1 MKRIFAL
8 LSAVALALTLVAC
21 GEASGSTSSS
31 GQSSGDT
38 ITIKLP
44 HCYVEGHPLTD
55 TLQNFFKPELESR
68 SNGRLTVDIYPN
80 STLATEEQIYEGLRN
95 NTYEMGVVGTIFQDR
110 IPSVAAFQLPFLFTD
125 YDQARAALYEGDY
138 GYQLIGD
145 VASLGFTVNG
155 IVPDGFRVMTMNKK
169 VESLAD
175 MHGLKMRMPNLEIM
189 VEIGNYLGFAVTPMS
204 MTEVFS
210 ALEQGVID
218 GQENPPSTIRSQ
230 GWYEIQDYLLVSNHV
245 FTSLF
250 LCVNNDF
257 YNSLDS
263 ELQNILDEVIDETCA
278 QIWDTAQTQAQE
290 DLDYMSSEGGIE
302 VYEPSDSFRQE
313 MVEATAPMYDN
324 MYETAPEVEEVINA
338 IQAIQ

>member
-1 MKRIFAL
+1 M
-8 LSAVALALTLVAC
+8 
-21 GEASGSTSSS
+21 
-31 GQSSGDT
+31 
-38 ITIKLP
+38 
-44 HCYVEGHPLTD
+44 
-55 TLQNFFKPELESR
+55 
-68 SNGRLTVDIYPN
+68 
-80 STLATEEQIYEGLRN
+80 
-95 NTYEMGVVGTIFQDR
+95 
-110 IPSVAAFQLPFLFTD
+110 
-125 YDQARAALYEGDY
+125 
-138 GYQLIGD
+138 
-145 VASLGFTVNG
+145 
-155 IVPDGFRVMTMNKK
+155 
-169 VESLAD
+169 
-175 MHGLKMRMPNLEIM
+175 
-189 VEIGNYLGFAVTPMS
+189 
-204 MTEVFS
+204 
-210 ALEQGVID
+210 
-218 GQENPPSTIRSQ
+218 
-230 GWYEIQDYLLVSNHV
+230 HV

>member
-1 MKRIFAL
+1 MARNPEVVFLFLPFI
-8 LSAVALALTLVAC
+8 
-21 GEASGSTSSS
+21 
-31 GQSSGDT
+31 SGDT
-38 ITIKLP
+38 SPDSKARS
-44 HCYVEGHPLTD
+44 VEP
-55 TLQNFFKPELESR
+55 
-68 SNGRLTVDIYPN
+68 
-80 STLATEEQIYEGLRN
+80 
-95 NTYEMGVVGTIFQDR
+95 
-110 IPSVAAFQLPFLFTD
+110 
-125 YDQARAALYEGDY
+125 
-138 GYQLIGD
+138 
-145 VASLGFTVNG
+145 
-155 IVPDGFRVMTMNKK
+155 
-169 VESLAD
+169 
-175 MHGLKMRMPNLEIM
+175 
-189 VEIGNYLGFAVTPMS
+189 
-204 MTEVFS
+204 
-210 ALEQGVID
+210 
-218 GQENPPSTIRSQ
+218 
-230 GWYEIQDYLLVSNHV
+230 V

>member
-1 MKRIFAL
+1 
-8 LSAVALALTLVAC
+8 
-21 GEASGSTSSS
+21 
-31 GQSSGDT
+31 
-38 ITIKLP
+38 
-44 HCYVEGHPLTD
+44 
-55 TLQNFFKPELESR
+55 
-68 SNGRLTVDIYPN
+68 
-80 STLATEEQIYEGLRN
+80 
-95 NTYEMGVVGTIFQDR
+95 
-110 IPSVAAFQLPFLFTD
+110 
-125 YDQARAALYEGDY
+125 
-138 GYQLIGD
+138 
-145 VASLGFTVNG
+145 
-155 IVPDGFRVMTMNKK
+155 
-169 VESLAD
+169 

-302 VYEPSDSFRQE
+302 VYEPSYNNNYGLRRGSQPRLFPSQSRSC
-313 MVEATAPMYDN
+313 
-324 MYETAPEVEEVINA
+324 
-338 IQAIQ
+338 